1 MIKTTP
7 VDIKSLNPYA
17 SERKELIN
25 QSLEH
30 LKKELQAIDDEND
43 LSYDELSHIIDGIE
57 LYQTTLFKACRS
69 TLTLP

>member
-1 MIKTTP
+1 MINTPP
-7 VDIKSLNPYA
+7 VDT
-17 SERKELIN
+17 ERFIHMLEREQIIN
-25 QSLEH
+25 RTITH

>member
-25 QSLEH
+25 QSIEH
-30 LKKELQAIDDEND
+30 LKKELQTIDDKND
-43 LSYDELSHIIDGIE
+43 LSYDELNHIIKGFGFW
-57 LYQTTLFKACRS
+57 THTN
-69 TLTLP
+69 T

>member
-25 QSLEH
+25 QSIEH
-30 LKKELQAIDDEND
+30 LKKELQTIDDEND
-43 LSYDELSHIIDGIE
+43 LSYDELVYIIKRIGFWSPF
-57 LYQTTLFKACRS
+57 YNT
-69 TLTLP
+69 